1 MGFVVQILQHIPPSL
16 VYVLVGAFLLL
27 ESSGIPLLN
36 TTLLLCTGALAAL
49 GRLNLGVLIGVAI
62 MSSVLG
68 ASAAYGL
75 GKRYGEALLLR
86 LTKILRIDQE
96 KVRLAEHWF
105 AQAGTRM
112 VFVSRIVPYIRPFAC
127 FPAGI
132 SVMPFARFLLA
143 TCLGSTLWCTA
154 VLMVGWELGPRW
166 KLALHLIRFYTFPT
180 LAVVLTLLVVSFLCK
195 RSLMRQVRQR
205 LETQNEHG

>member
-1 MGFVVQILQHIPPSL
+1 VGFVVQALQHIPPLL
-16 VYVLVGAFLLL
+16 VYVLVAAFLLL

-62 MSSVLG
+62 LSSLLG

-75 GKRYGEALLLR
+75 GKHYGEPLLLR
-86 LTKILRIDQE
+86 LTKFLRIDEE
-96 KVRLAEHWF
+96 KVRLAERWF
-105 AQAGTRM
+105 AQAGMRM
-112 VFVSRIVPYIRPFAC
+112 IFISRIVPYIRPFAC

-132 SVMPFARFLLA
+132 SRMPFARFSLA
-143 TCLGSTLWCTA
+143 ALLGSTLWCTT

-166 KLALHLIRFYTFPT
+166 KLALHLIRSYTLPT
-180 LAVVLTLLVVSFLCK
+180 LGVMLALLVIFWICK
-195 RSLMRQVRQR
+195 RSLMRQVRQH
-205 LETQNEHG
+205 LEAQNEQG